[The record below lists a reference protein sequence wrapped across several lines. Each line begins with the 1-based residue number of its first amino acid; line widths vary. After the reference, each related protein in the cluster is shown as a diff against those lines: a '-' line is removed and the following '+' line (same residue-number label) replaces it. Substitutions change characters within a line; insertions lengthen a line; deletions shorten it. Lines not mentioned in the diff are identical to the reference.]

1 MSDGAAPTGDGA
13 APTDDD
19 LPVRVMTVLGLIAV
33 IVILASAGV
42 LAVSW
47 PGTPQRSPALAI
59 RLHAYDLATARI
71 VDRPQK
77 RFRQGQIPAATID
90 EGVAGAAATRPARA
104 SWYDAFGHRTN
115 SVDLPDLDDLRATP
129 VPLSAT
135 SAVPAGTYQFVLATV
150 RGNRAEEVLVWVHVE
165 IER

>member
-1 MSDGAAPTGDGA
+1 
-13 APTDDD
+13 
-19 LPVRVMTVLGLIAV
+19 
-33 IVILASAGV
+33 
-42 LAVSW
+42 
-47 PGTPQRSPALAI
+47 LAI

-77 RFRQGQIPAATID
+77 RFRQGQIPAATLD

-104 SWYDAFGHRTN
+104 SWYDGFGHRTN
-115 SVDLPDLDDLRATP
+115 SVDLPDLDDLRARP

-135 SAVPAGTYQFVLATV
+135 SAVPAGTYQFVLTTV
-150 RGNRAEEVLVWVHVE
+150 RGNRAEEVLVRVHVE

>member
-1 MSDGAAPTGDGA
+1 
-13 APTDDD
+13 
-19 LPVRVMTVLGLIAV
+19 MTVLGLIAV
-33 IVILASAGV
+33 VVVLASTVV

-47 PGTPQRSPALAI
+47 PTTPQRFPALPI
-59 RLHAYDLATARI
+59 RLYAYDSATASI
-71 VDRPQK
+71 VDSPQE

-90 EGVAGAAATRPARA
+90 EGVAGSVAAEPARA

-115 SVDLPDLDDLRATP
+115 SVDLPDLDDLRASP

-150 RGNRAEEVLVWVHVE
+150 RGNRAEEVLAWVHVE